1 MCIHISSA
9 VRIHMFMFEVRIPG
23 TRWAQIPEVW
33 TLKRHGG
40 IREWAT
46 QKCYNYFGV
55 ARLIWIPGVGY
66 LQVIYGLYKIIDL
79 DLENYPKNNSCDS
92 KRFTTHLVTRRLWE
106 VNSRTGRPPVH
117 KGKSS
122 ISMISEGPWLRKL
135 LWMVAKSPV
144 GRWEKNH
151 RIIPW
156 HSQCF
161 IGIWIVSLPGAFRNH
176 PSPGKI
182 HVSESFKVAC
192 DPCNALGHINFRR
205 CRRRQVCCQPR
216 FTKLKHRCYHNRQII
231 IIMILYIYTPL

>member
-122 ISMISEGPWLRKL
+122 ISMIFEGPWLRKL

-144 GRWEKNH
+144 GRWEKK
-151 RIIPW
+151 P
-156 HSQCF
+156 S
-161 IGIWIVSLPGAFRNH
+161 NH
-176 PSPGKI
+176 PMTFTVFHRNLNSFPAWCISQPSIARKNPCLRELQSCLWPLQRSWTCQLSPLSQAPS
-182 HVSESFKVAC
+182 VSPTTF
-192 DPCNALGHINFRR
+192 
-205 CRRRQVCCQPR
+205 
-216 FTKLKHRCYHNRQII
+216 Y
-231 IIMILYIYTPL
+231 